1 MWWGFTACE
10 ADVLAIVSFF
20 DFCICVGILELCI
33 LFLVEDRSEVE
44 KSLAGGLYCSCL
56 MWWSWNLCG
65 LL

>member
-1 MWWGFTACE
+1 MVGFHGVRGRRVGDCF
-10 ADVLAIVSFF
+10 VFF

-33 LFLVEDRSEVE
+33 LLLVEDRSEVE

-56 MWWSWNLCG
+56 MWCSWDLCG